1 MRRLKILFVSLN
13 NTIFADG
20 SRILSAS
27 LRKQGH
33 DVHFICL
40 TQDGVNL
47 YSEDVLGQFSAL
59 VGEKRPE
66 LVLYSFLSD
75 NFLRASRVTERIYR
89 DHPGVAQVW
98 GGVHCTIAPEEAI
111 KHCRIVC
118 QGEGDEALPEFVEKF
133 ANGEDYTDVAN
144 FWFRDERGEVKSN
157 PMRPLLLD
165 LDRMPWP
172 DYEIESH
179 YILDEGRLQPMTMA
193 LLEKYHNNAPL
204 GFPTYPVLSSRGCAF
219 RCSFCYNATYKQI
232 FAGQKSVR
240 FRSLPDVVDE
250 LRSMKDRFPFFRSF
264 FFSDDDFFLRSKKAL
279 EEFAVLSREKI
290 PDLLFDAWWGSTAT
304 PASLSKD
311 KLDLMYDIG
320 FRVVAVGVQTGSEEF
335 NKRIYDRDFPN
346 KLFIE
351 KMWMIDQHYRR
362 KMVVTLDF
370 IVDCPYETDADTIET
385 VRLIEQ
391 LPSWVSLSVFTFVFY
406 PGSPLYKRALE
417 AGEITADPELYNAK
431 SFQPFE
437 HKGHGYID
445 HVLIAMGCANYI
457 MPRWFKRF
465 LISRPAVWVGSRL
478 PQFVLDLWDWKPLY
492 NRLWAYNQSRA
503 LGLYRPQTRWAKA
516 WWKATNFFRGA
527 EDALPATQADVM
539 QERNDIDQWTKG
551 SLTG

>member
-1 MRRLKILFVSLN
+1 MRRLKIFFVSLN

-20 SRILSAS
+20 SRILSAV

-33 DVHFICL
+33 DVNFICL

-47 YSEDVLGQFSAL
+47 YSEAVLKQFSDL
-59 VGEKRPE
+59 VAEKRPE
-66 LVLYSFLSD
+66 LMLFSFLSD

-89 DHPGVAQVW
+89 DHPQTTQVW

-133 ANGEDYTDVAN
+133 AEGQDYTDVAN

-157 PMRPLLLD
+157 PMRPLMLD

-172 DYEIESH
+172 DYEIDSH
-179 YILDEGRLQPMTMA
+179 FILDEGRLQPMTMA

-279 EEFAVLSREKI
+279 EEFAVLARQKI

-351 KMWMIDQHYRR
+351 KMWMIDKHYRR

-391 LPSWVSLSVFTFVFY
+391 LPAWVSLSVFTFVFY

-465 LISRPAVWVGSRL
+465 LISRPAVWIGSHL

-503 LGLYRPQTRWAKA
+503 LGLYRPQSRLAKT

-527 EDALPATQADVM
+527 EDTLPATKADVM

-551 SLTG
+551 SLTS

>member
-1 MRRLKILFVSLN
+1 MRSLKIFFVSLN

-20 SRILSAS
+20 SRILSAV

-40 TQDGVNL
+40 TQDGDNY
-47 YSEDVLGQFSAL
+47 YSEPVLQQFCDL
-59 VGEKRPE
+59 VGTLEPK

-75 NFLRASRVTERIYR
+75 NFLRASRVTERLYR
-89 DHPGVAQVW
+89 EHPDVIQVW

-111 KHCRIVC
+111 LHVKVLC
-118 QGEGDEALPEFVEKF
+118 QGEGDEALPEYVERI
-133 ANGEDYTDVAN
+133 ANDEDPTDVAN
-144 FWFRDERGEVKSN
+144 FWFRDDDGKITSN
-157 PMRPLLLD
+157 EMRPLMLD

-172 DYEIESH
+172 DYEIDSH
-179 YILDEGRLQPMTMA
+179 FVLDEGQIKPMTIE

-232 FAGQKSVR
+232 FAGQRSVR

-279 EEFAVLSREKI
+279 QEFNVLAREKI
-290 PDLLFDAWWGSTAT
+290 PDMLFDAWWGSTAT
-304 PASLSKD
+304 PASLNQE

-335 NKRIYDRDFPN
+335 NKRVYDRDFPN
-346 KLFIE
+346 DLFVE
-351 KMWMIDQHYRR
+351 KMWMIDKLYAR
-362 KMVVTLDF
+362 KMVITLDF
-370 IVDCPYETDADTIET
+370 IVDCPYETQADTLET
-385 VRLIEQ
+385 VRLINR
-391 LPSWVSLSVFTFVFY
+391 LPNWVSLAVFTFVFY
-406 PGSPLYKRALE
+406 PGSPLYKRAIE
-417 AGEITADPELYNAK
+417 AGEITDDPELYNSK

-437 HKGHGYID
+437 HKGHSYID
-445 HVLIAMGCANYI
+445 HVMIALGCMNYL
-457 MPRWFKRF
+457 MPRWIVNF
-465 LISRPAVWVGSRL
+465 LISKPMLFIGRHT
-478 PQFVLDLWDWKPLY
+478 PQRVLDLIDWKHRY
-492 NRLWAYNQSRA
+492 NRLWAKNQAAA
-503 LGLYRPQTRWAKA
+503 LGLETDGPRRRW
-516 WWKATNFFRGA
+516 WSLFRRDATT
-527 EDALPATQADVM
+527 LPARDAEVM
-539 QERNDIDQWTKG
+539 QDRTAIDQWTKG

>member
-1 MRRLKILFVSLN
+1 VRRLKIVFVSLN

-33 DVHFICL
+33 DVHFVCL
-40 TQDGVNL
+40 TQDEANL
-47 YSEDVLGQFSAL
+47 YPENVLKQFSAL
-59 VGEKRPE
+59 IGEQKPE
-66 LVLYSFLSD
+66 LLLYSFLSD

-89 DHPGVAQVW
+89 DHPGVTQVW
-98 GGVHCTIAPEEAI
+98 GGVHCTIAPEDSI
-111 KHCRIVC
+111 KHVRILC

-133 ANGEDYTDVAN
+133 ANGEDFTDVAN
-144 FWFRDERGEVKSN
+144 FWFRDEQGVVKHN
-157 PMRPLLLD
+157 EMRPLLLD

-172 DYEIESH
+172 DYEIDSH
-179 YILDEGRLQPMTMA
+179 SILDDGVLKPMTLA

-240 FRSLPDVVDE
+240 FRSLPDVVAE
-250 LRSMKDRFPFFRSF
+250 LRYMKDRFPFFRSF
-264 FFSDDDFFLRSKKAL
+264 FFSDDDFFLRSRKAL
-279 EEFAVLSREKI
+279 EEFSTLAKEKI

-320 FRVVAVGVQTGSEEF
+320 FRVVAVGVQTGSEDF

-346 KLFIE
+346 QLFID
-351 KMWMIDQHYRR
+351 KMWMIDKHYHR

-370 IVDCPYETDADTIET
+370 IVDCPYESEADTLET
-385 VRLIEQ
+385 VRLIEK
-391 LPSWVSLSVFTFVFY
+391 LPNWVSLSVFTFVFY

-437 HKGHGYID
+437 HKGHSYVS
-445 HVLIAMGCANYI
+445 HLLILMGCSNYVI
-457 MPRWFKRF
+457 PRWLKRT
-465 LISRPAVWVGSRL
+465 LLSRPLLWIGRHT
-478 PQFVLDLWDWKPLY
+478 PQWVLDLWDWKPIY
-492 NRLWAYNQSRA
+492 NKLWGYNQSCA
-503 LGLYRPQTRWAKA
+503 LGLGRPKKRW
-516 WWKATNFFRGA
+516 WQVWNFFRGA
-527 EDALPATQADVM
+527 EDKLPAQEATVM
-539 QERNDIDQWTKG
+539 QDRSQIDQWTKG

>member
-1 MRRLKILFVSLN
+1 VRSVKIIFVSLN

-20 SRILSAS
+20 SRILSAA

-33 DVHFICL
+33 DVHFVCL
-40 TQDGVNL
+40 TLDGDSY
-47 YSEDVLGQFSAL
+47 YSEDVLRQFSDL
-59 VGEKRPE
+59 VGKHETE

-75 NFLRASRVTERIYR
+75 NFLRASKVTERLYA
-89 DHPGVAQVW
+89 DHPNVTQVW
-98 GGVHCTIAPEEAI
+98 GGVHCTIAPEESI
-111 KHCRIVC
+111 KHCKIVC

-133 ANGEDYTDVAN
+133 ANGEDYTDTAN
-144 FWFRDERGEVKSN
+144 FWFMDDEGNVKSN
-157 PMRPLLLD
+157 EMRPLMLD

-172 DYEIESH
+172 DYEIETH
-179 YILDEGRLQPMTMA
+179 YVLDEGRIKPMTIE

-279 EEFAVLSREKI
+279 SEFNVLAREKI
-290 PDLLFDAWWGSTAT
+290 PDLLYDAWWGSTAT
-304 PASLSKD
+304 PASLSKE
-311 KLDLMYDIG
+311 KLDLMFDIG
-320 FRVVAVGVQTGSEEF
+320 FRVVAVGVQTGSEDF

-346 KLFIE
+346 DLFVE
-351 KMWMIDQHYRR
+351 KMWMIDKHYGR

-370 IVDCPYETDADTIET
+370 IVDCPYETEADTLET
-385 VRLIEQ
+385 VKLIQRL
-391 LPSWVSLSVFTFVFY
+391 PNWVSLAVFTFVFY
-406 PGSPLYKRALE
+406 PGSPLYKRAIE
-417 AGEITADPELYNAK
+417 QGEITADPALYNAK

-437 HKGHGYID
+437 HKGHSYVD
-445 HVLIAMGCANYI
+445 HVMIAMGCMNYL
-457 MPRWFKRF
+457 MPKWLVSLLLSKPMLF
-465 LISRPAVWVGSRL
+465 LGRIA
-478 PQFVLDLWDWKPLY
+478 PQWMLDLVDWKDRY
-492 NRLWAYNQSRA
+492 NKLWAKNQAAA
-503 LGLYRPQTRWAKA
+503 LGLGEQQRPRW
-516 WWKATNFFRGA
+516 WSLFRGSQKPMPAQDA
-527 EDALPATQADVM
+527 EVM
-539 QERNDIDQWTKG
+539 QERKAIDQWTKG

>member
-1 MRRLKILFVSLN
+1 MRRLKITFVSLN

-20 SRILSAS
+20 SRILSAK
-27 LRKQGH
+27 LRQMGH
-33 DVHFICL
+33 DVTFVCL
-40 TQDGVNL
+40 TQDQQEH
-47 YSEDVLGQFSAL
+47 YSEDVLKQFSRL
-59 VGEKRPE
+59 IGERGAE

-75 NFLRASRVTERIYR
+75 NFMRAARVTERIYK
-89 DHPGVAQVW
+89 DHPGVDQMW

-118 QGEGDEALPEFVEKF
+118 QGEGDLALPEFIEKY
-133 ANGEDYTDVAN
+133 AAGEDYHGVEN
-144 FWFRDERGEVKSN
+144 FWFQMPDGSIKSN
-157 PMRPLLLD
+157 PMRPLLVD
-165 LDRMPWP
+165 LDEMPWP
-172 DYEIESH
+172 DYEIDSH
-179 YILDEGRLQPMTMA
+179 FILDERQLKPMTIE

-232 FAGQKSVR
+232 FAGEKSVR

-279 EEFAVLSREKI
+279 AEFSVLSKEKI

-311 KLDLMYDIG
+311 KLDLMFEIG

-335 NKRIYDRDFPN
+335 NRKVYDRDFPN
-346 KLFIE
+346 KLFLE
-351 KMWMIDQHYRR
+351 KAWMIDKYYGR
-362 KMVVTLDF
+362 KMVVTCDF
-370 IVDCPYETDADTIET
+370 ITDAPYETEADVLKSVE
-385 VRLIEQ
+385 LIEA
-391 LPSWVSLSVFTFVFY
+391 LPPWFSMTVFTFVWY

-417 AGEITADPELYNAK
+417 AGEIDNDPARYNAK

-437 HKGHGYID
+437 HKGHSYVS
-445 HVLIAMGCANYI
+445 HLLILMGCANFVT
-457 MPRWFKRF
+457 PRWLKK
-465 LISRPAVWVGSRL
+465 LLLSRPALFLGRHS
-478 PQFVLDLWDWKPLY
+478 PQWLLDLWDWKPIY
-492 NRLWAYNQSRA
+492 NKLWAYNQGRA
-503 LGLYRPQTRWAKA
+503 LGTAPRPRRW
-516 WWKATNFFRGA
+516 WNLWNFFSGTK
-527 EDALPATQADVM
+527 DQLPAQEAEVMAERKDV
-539 QERNDIDQWTKG
+539 DQWTKG

>member
-1 MRRLKILFVSLN
+1 VRSLKIIFVSLN

-20 SRILSAS
+20 SRILSSS

-33 DVHFICL
+33 DVHFVCL
-40 TQDGVNL
+40 TQDGENL
-47 YSEDVLGQFSAL
+47 YSDSVLSQFSEL
-59 VGEKRPE
+59 VGKHTPD

-75 NFLRASRVTERIYR
+75 NFLRATRVTERLYR
-89 DHPGVAQVW
+89 DHPDVTQVW
-98 GGVHCTIAPEEAI
+98 GGVHCTIAPEESI
-111 KHCRIVC
+111 KHVKVLC

-133 ANGEDYTDVAN
+133 ANGEDVTEVAN
-144 FWFRDERGEVKSN
+144 FWFRDEQGNVKSN

-165 LDRMPWP
+165 LDQMPWP
-172 DYEIESH
+172 DYEIDTH
-179 YILDEGRLQPMTMA
+179 YVLDQGQLKPMTVE

-240 FRSLPDVVDE
+240 FRSLPDVVAE
-250 LRSMKDRFPFFRSF
+250 LRHMKDRFPFFRSF

-279 EEFAVLSREKI
+279 AEFSVLAREQI
-290 PDLLFDAWWGSTAT
+290 PDMLFDAWWGSTAT

-311 KLDLMYDIG
+311 KLDLMFEIG
-320 FRVVAVGVQTGSEEF
+320 FRVVAVGVQTGSEDF
-335 NKRIYDRDFPN
+335 NRRIYDRDFPN

-351 KMWMIDQHYRR
+351 KMWMIDKYYRR

-370 IVDCPYETDADTIET
+370 IVDCPYETEQDTLET
-385 VRLIEQ
+385 VRLIEK
-391 LPSWVSLSVFTFVFY
+391 LPNWVSLAVFTFVFY

-417 AGEITADPELYNAK
+417 AGEITDDAELYNAK

-437 HKGHGYID
+437 HKGHSYVN
-445 HVLIAMGCANYI
+445 HVMIAMGCANYL
-457 MPRWFKRF
+457 MPGWFKRL
-465 LISRPAVWVGSRL
+465 LISRPMVWIGRHT
-478 PQFVLDLWDWKPLY
+478 PQAVLDLIDWKPYY
-492 NRLWAYNQSRA
+492 NRIWARNQGAA
-503 LGLYRPQTRWAKA
+503 LGLGAKPKRR
-516 WWKATNFFRGA
+516 WWKVWNFFRGA
-527 EDALPATQADVM
+527 EDGLPAGQADVM
-539 QERNDIDQWTKG
+539 QDRVDVDQWTKG

>member
-1 MRRLKILFVSLN
+1 LRRLKIIFVSLN

-20 SRILSAS
+20 SRILSAA

-33 DVHFICL
+33 DVHFVCL
-40 TQDGVNL
+40 TLDGESY
-47 YSEDVLGQFSAL
+47 YSESVLRQFSGL
-59 VGEKRPE
+59 VGEKQAE

-75 NFLRASRVTERIYR
+75 NFLRASKVTERIER
-89 DHPGVAQVW
+89 DHPRVTQVW

-111 KHCRIVC
+111 KHVRILC

-133 ANGEDYTDVAN
+133 ANGEDTTDVAN
-144 FWFRDERGEVKSN
+144 FWFRLPDGTVKAN
-157 PMRPLLLD
+157 PMRPLLID

-172 DYEIESH
+172 DYEIETH
-179 YILDEGRLQPMTMA
+179 YVLDEGVIKPMTVE

-240 FRSLPDVVDE
+240 FRSLPDVVAE
-250 LRSMKDRFPFFRSF
+250 LRHMKDRFPFFRSF
-264 FFSDDDFFLRSKKAL
+264 FFSDDDFFLRSRKAL
-279 EEFAVLSREKI
+279 EEFAELSREKI

-304 PASLSKD
+304 PASLSKE

-320 FRVVAVGVQTGSEEF
+320 FRVVAVGVQTGSEDF
-335 NKRIYDRDFPN
+335 NKRVYDRDFPN
-346 KLFIE
+346 KLFVE
-351 KMWMIDQHYRR
+351 KMWMIDRFYRR

-370 IVDCPYETDADTIET
+370 IVDCPYETEADTLQT

-391 LPSWVSLSVFTFVFY
+391 LPNWVSLAVFTFVFY

-417 AGEITADPELYNAK
+417 AGEISDDPELYNAK

-437 HKGHGYID
+437 HKGHSYVD
-445 HVLIAMGCANYI
+445 HVMIAMGCANYL
-457 MPRWFKRF
+457 MPGWFKRF
-465 LISRPAVWVGSRL
+465 LISRPMLWIGRHT
-478 PQFVLDLWDWKPLY
+478 PQWALDLWDWKPIY
-492 NRLWAYNQSRA
+492 NRLWAFNQAQA
-503 LGLYRPQTRWAKA
+503 LGLGAPGRRRW
-516 WWKATNFFRGA
+516 WQLWNLFRGT
-527 EDALPATQADVM
+527 EEALPAQQADVM
-539 QERNDIDQWTKG
+539 QDRVQIDQWTKG

>member
-1 MRRLKILFVSLN
+1 VRRLKIVFTSLN

-20 SRILSAS
+20 SRILSAA
-27 LRKQGH
+27 LRKAGH
-33 DVHFICL
+33 DVTFVCL
-40 TQDGVNL
+40 TQDGENL
-47 YSEDVLGQFSAL
+47 YPETVLAQFSAL
-59 VGEKRPE
+59 IGEQKPD
-66 LVLYSFLSD
+66 LLLYSFLSD

-89 DHPGVAQVW
+89 DRPAVTQVW

-111 KHCRIVC
+111 KHVRVLC
-118 QGEGDEALPEFVEKF
+118 QGEGDEALPEYVERF
-133 ANGEDYTDVAN
+133 ANGEDTTSVAN
-144 FWFRDERGEVKSN
+144 FWFQMPDGTVKAN
-157 PMRPLLLD
+157 PMRPLMLD

-172 DYEIESH
+172 DYEIDSH
-179 YILDEGRLQPMTMA
+179 WILDQGKLQPMTVA

-240 FRSLPDVVDE
+240 FRSLPDVVAE
-250 LRSMKDRFPFFRSF
+250 LRYMKDRFPFFRSF

-290 PDLLFDAWWGSTAT
+290 PDMLFDAWWGSTAT

-320 FRVVAVGVQTGSEEF
+320 FRVVAVGVQTGSEDF

-346 KLFIE
+346 DLFVE
-351 KMWMIDQHYRR
+351 KMWMIDKYYRR

-370 IVDCPYETDADTIET
+370 IVDCPYETEQDTLET
-385 VRLIEQ
+385 VKLIER
-391 LPSWVSLSVFTFVFY
+391 LPNWVSLAVFTFVFY
-406 PGSPLYKRALE
+406 PGSPLYKRAIE

-437 HKGHGYID
+437 HKGHSYVD
-445 HVLIAMGCANYI
+445 HILIAFGCANFI
-457 MPRWFKRF
+457 MPRWFKRT
-465 LISRPAVWVGSRL
+465 LISPPALWIGRHT
-478 PQFVLDLWDWKPLY
+478 PQWMLDLWDWKPMY
-492 NRLWAYNQSRA
+492 NRTWGYNQSRA
-503 LGLYRPQTRWAKA
+503 LGTYRPQGRFARA
-516 WWKATNFFRGA
+516 WWKMTNFFRGS
-527 EDALPATQADVM
+527 EQTLPAQQAEVM
-539 QERNDIDQWTKG
+539 QDRGDIDQWTKG

>member
-1 MRRLKILFVSLN
+1 VLK
-13 NTIFADG
+13 
-20 SRILSAS
+20 
-27 LRKQGH
+27 
-33 DVHFICL
+33 
-40 TQDGVNL
+40 
-47 YSEDVLGQFSAL
+47 QFSDL
-59 VGEKRPE
+59 VAEKRPE
-66 LVLYSFLSD
+66 LMLFSFLSD
-75 NFLRASRVTERIYR
+75 NFLRASRITERIYR
-89 DHPGVAQVW
+89 DHPQIAQVW

-111 KHCRIVC
+111 KHCKIVC

-157 PMRPLLLD
+157 PMRPLMLD

-172 DYEIESH
+172 DYEIDTH
-179 YILDEGRLQPMTMA
+179 FILDEGRLQPMTMA

-346 KLFIE
+346 KLFVE

-385 VRLIEQ
+385 VRLIER
-391 LPSWVSLSVFTFVFY
+391 LPAWVSLSVFTFVFY

-457 MPRWFKRF
+457 MPRWFKRT
-465 LISRPAVWVGSRL
+465 LISRPAVWIGSHL

-492 NRLWAYNQSRA
+492 NKLWAYNQSRA
-503 LGLYRPQTRWAKA
+503 LGLYRPQSRLAKA

-527 EDALPATQADVM
+527 EDTLPATKADVM
-539 QERNDIDQWTKG
+539 QERSDIDQWTKG

>member
-1 MRRLKILFVSLN
+1 VRSLKIVFVSLN

-33 DVHFICL
+33 DVHFVCL
-40 TQDGVNL
+40 TQDEANL
-47 YSEDVLGQFSAL
+47 YPESVLKQFSDLIGAQ
-59 VGEKRPE
+59 KPE
-66 LVLYSFLSD
+66 LLLYSFLSD

-98 GGVHCTIAPEEAI
+98 GGVHCTIAPEESI
-111 KHCRIVC
+111 KHVRILC

-144 FWFRDERGEVKSN
+144 FWFRDEQGVVKHN
-157 PMRPLLLD
+157 EMRPLLLD

-179 YILDEGRLQPMTMA
+179 SILDAGTLKPMTVA

-240 FRSLPDVVDE
+240 FRSLPDVVAE
-250 LRSMKDRFPFFRSF
+250 LRYMKDRFPFFRSF
-264 FFSDDDFFLRSKKAL
+264 FFSDDDFFLRSRKAL
-279 EEFAVLSREKI
+279 EEFAALSREKI

-320 FRVVAVGVQTGSEEF
+320 FRVVAVGVQTGSEDF

-346 KLFIE
+346 QLFLE
-351 KMWMIDQHYRR
+351 KMWMIDKHYRR
-362 KMVVTLDF
+362 RMVVTLDF
-370 IVDCPYETDADTIET
+370 IVDCPYETEHDTLET
-385 VRLIEQ
+385 VRLIGA
-391 LPSWVSLSVFTFVFY
+391 LPNWVSLAVFTFVFY

-437 HKGHGYID
+437 HKGHSYVS
-445 HVLIAMGCANYI
+445 HVMIAMGCTNFI
-457 MPRWFKRF
+457 MPG
-465 LISRPAVWVGSRL
+465 WVKKLLLSAPMLWIGRHT
-478 PQFVLDLWDWKPLY
+478 PQWMLDLWDWKPIY
-492 NRLWAYNQSRA
+492 NKLWGYNQAKA
-503 LGLYRPQTRWAKA
+503 LGTWRPKKRW
-516 WWKATNFFRGA
+516 WQFWNFFRGA
-527 EDALPATQADVM
+527 EVKLPAQEATVM
-539 QERNDIDQWTKG
+539 QDRTDIDQWTKG

>member
-1 MRRLKILFVSLN
+1 MRRLKIVFTSLN

-20 SRILSAS
+20 SRILSAA
-27 LRKQGH
+27 LRKAGH
-33 DVHFICL
+33 DVTFVCL
-40 TQDGVNL
+40 TQDGENL
-47 YSEDVLGQFSAL
+47 YPETVLAQFSAL
-59 VGEKRPE
+59 IGEQKPE
-66 LVLYSFLSD
+66 LLLYSFLSD

-89 DHPGVAQVW
+89 DHPSVTQVW

-111 KHCRIVC
+111 KHVRVLC
-118 QGEGDEALPEFVEKF
+118 QGEGDEALPEYVEKF
-133 ANGEDYTDVAN
+133 ANGEDTTNVGN
-144 FWFRDERGEVKSN
+144 FWFQMPDGTVKSN
-157 PMRPLLLD
+157 PMRPLMLD

-172 DYEIESH
+172 DYEIDSH
-179 YILDEGRLQPMTMA
+179 WILDQGKLQPMTVA

-240 FRSLPDVVDE
+240 FRSLPDVVAE
-250 LRSMKDRFPFFRSF
+250 LRHMKDRFPFFRSF

-346 KLFIE
+346 DLFVE
-351 KMWMIDQHYRR
+351 KMWMIDKYYRR

-385 VRLIEQ
+385 VKLIER
-391 LPSWVSLSVFTFVFY
+391 LPNWVSLAVFTFVFY

-437 HKGHGYID
+437 HKGHGYVD
-445 HVLIAMGCANYI
+445 HVLIGFGCANYV
-457 MPRWFKRF
+457 MPRWFKRA
-465 LISRPAVWVGSRL
+465 LISRPAQWIGRHA
-478 PQFVLDLWDWKPLY
+478 PQWVLDLWDWKPIY

-503 LGLYRPQTRWAKA
+503 LGLYRPQGKLAKA
-516 WWKATNFFRGA
+516 WWKFTNFFRGS
-527 EDALPATQADVM
+527 EQTLPATKADVM
-539 QERNDIDQWTKG
+539 QERSEIDQWTKG
-551 SLTG
+551 SLTS